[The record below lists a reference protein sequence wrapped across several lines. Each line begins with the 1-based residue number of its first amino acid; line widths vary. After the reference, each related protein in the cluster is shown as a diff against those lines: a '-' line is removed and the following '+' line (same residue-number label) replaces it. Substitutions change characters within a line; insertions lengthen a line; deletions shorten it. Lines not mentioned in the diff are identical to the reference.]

1 MRARMIALVSL
12 GAIASGQAWSQPCPD
27 LPGAAALFDRPEIH
41 VVWVGEQHGTEQ
53 MPAFLTD
60 LACIAGTRRHPV
72 IVALERA
79 DQEQADWNR
88 FLASNGSAK
97 AVAAL
102 TRAPVWS
109 LAHDGRTSQAILTM
123 ADRLRRLKQDGRIA
137 DVRLIDRWTITPEDP
152 NGAHRDQA
160 MADAVLDII
169 RATPDVLVLVY
180 SGNIHAMKRKAAGFP
195 ADLPNPAASYLPA
208 AETVCVNLVGAK
220 GEIWNCQASGCG
232 NHPYPGESGRAR
244 GVVLVGVSPNAW
256 ASESFDAVGYTG
268 VTTTASPPAI
278 RR

>member
-1 MRARMIALVSL
+1 MRAMVIVLASL
-12 GAIASGQAWSQPCPD
+12 GAITSCQAWSQPCPD
-27 LPGAAALFDRPEIH
+27 LPGAAKLFDRPETH
-41 VVWVGEQHGTEQ
+41 VVWVGEQHGTAQ

-79 DQEQADWNR
+79 DEEQADWNR
-88 FLASNGSAK
+88 FLNSDGSTK

-102 TRAPVWS
+102 TRAPAWS
-109 LAHDGRTSQAILTM
+109 LAHDGRTSQAMVTM
-123 ADRLRRLKQDGRIA
+123 ADRLRQLKQDGRIV
-137 DVRLIDRWTITPEDP
+137 DVRLIDRWRRTPEDP

-160 MADAVLDII
+160 MANAVLDII

-180 SGNIHAMKRKAAGFP
+180 SGNIHAMKRKSAGFP

-208 AETVCVNLVGAK
+208 AETVCLNLVGAK
-220 GEIWNCQASGCG
+220 GEVWNCQDSGCG
-232 NHPYPGESGRAR
+232 SHPYPGESGRAR
-244 GVVLVGVSPNAW
+244 GVVFAGDSPNAG

-268 VTTTASPPAI
+268 VTTTASPPAVGQ
-278 RR
+278 